1 MPYFTTNL
9 INNTVA
15 AGARPR
21 LKLAISISN
30 NDISTAAVEIEGFG
44 HSGPTKEKFVEDF
57 FTLAPDTVSLRNY
70 FIPFD
75 AFEFKFFVSSPDV
88 EVSVWRKELTGSLTA
103 ANQVEIK
110 ELNAF

>member
-30 NDISTAAVEIEGFG
+30 NDISTAAVEIEGFV
-44 HSGPTKEKFVEDF
+44 HSGSIKEKFVEDF
-57 FTLAPDTVSLRNY
+57 FTLAPETVSLRNY

-75 AFEFKFFVSSPDV
+75 AFEFKFFVSSPAV
-88 EVSVWRKELTGSLTA
+88 EVCVWRKALTGTRTTA
-103 ANQVEIK
+103 HQVDIE
-110 ELNAF
+110 ELNTF